1 MGLFGK
7 LVAKLSRSSITPLDW
22 DEARKELL
30 ASDLGPTLVDQ
41 VITSAKKLRAEDAQ
55 SGLTS
60 ILTEILST
68 RSREISY
75 QSPLS
80 VFLIVGINGTGKTTS
95 AAKLA
100 NALQK
105 SQRSVALAAADTFRA
120 AAVDQLQTWGTRIG
134 VDVITGKNQSEPASV
149 AFDAATYARENNRE
163 ILIVDT
169 AGRLHN
175 KSDLMNELGK
185 VKRVV
190 EKVASVTEVLLVID
204 ATTGQN
210 AMTQAKVF
218 SEAVDVTG
226 LIVTKM
232 DGSAKGGIAL
242 AIEAELGI
250 PIKVLDTSCSKEA
263 CTCNGISH
271 LVTKGKDPVRN
282 WEVDNG

>member
-30 ASDLGPTLVDQ
+30 ASDLGPILVDQ

-60 ILTEILST
+60 ILTDILSS
-68 RSREISY
+68 RSREVSY

-80 VFLIVGINGTGKTTS
+80 VILIVGINGTGKTTS

-100 NALQK
+100 NSLHK

-134 VDVITGKNQSEPASV
+134 VDVITGKDQSEPASV
-149 AFDAATYARENNRE
+149 AFDAATFAKANNRE

-190 EKVASVTEVLLVID
+190 EKVAPVTEVLLVID

-250 PIKVLDTSCSKEA
+250 PIKFIGTGESIEDFAPFEPQLYIQSLLEA
-263 CTCNGISH
+263 
-271 LVTKGKDPVRN
+271 
-282 WEVDNG
+282 

>member
-30 ASDLGPTLVDQ
+30 SSDLGPALVDQ

-60 ILTEILST
+60 ILTEMLSSE
-68 RSREISY
+68 SREINY

-100 NALQK
+100 NSLHK

-120 AAVDQLQTWGTRIG
+120 AAVDQLQTWGKRIG
-134 VDVITGKNQSEPASV
+134 VDVITGKDHSEPASV
-149 AFDAATYARENNRE
+149 AFDAATFAKENSRDV
-163 ILIVDT
+163 LIVDT

-190 EKVASVTEVLLVID
+190 EKVAPVTEVLLVID

-210 AMTQAKVF
+210 AMAQAKVF
-218 SEAVDVTG
+218 SEAVAVTG

-232 DGSAKGGIAL
+232 DGSAKGGVAL

-250 PIKVLDTSCSKEA
+250 PIKFIGTGESIEDFAPFEPQLYIQSLLEA
-263 CTCNGISH
+263 
-271 LVTKGKDPVRN
+271 
-282 WEVDNG
+282 

>member
-30 ASDLGPTLVDQ
+30 ASDLGPILVDQ
-41 VITSAKKLRAEDAQ
+41 VITAAKKLRAEDAQ

-68 RSREISY
+68 RSRELNY
-75 QSPLS
+75 QNPLS

-105 SQRSVALAAADTFRA
+105 SQRSVAIAAADTFRA

-134 VDVITGKNQSEPASV
+134 VEVITGKDQSEPASV
-149 AFDAATYARENNRE
+149 AFDAATFAKENNRE
-163 ILIVDT
+163 VLIVDT

-190 EKVASVTEVLLVID
+190 EKVAPVTEVLLVID

-218 SEAVDVTG
+218 SEAVVVTG

-250 PIKVLDTSCSKEA
+250 PIKFIGTGESIEDFAPFEPQDYIQSLLEA
-263 CTCNGISH
+263 
-271 LVTKGKDPVRN
+271 
-282 WEVDNG
+282 

>member
-55 SGLTS
+55 SGLNS

-68 RSREISY
+68 RSRGISY

-190 EKVASVTEVLLVID
+190 EKVAPVTEVLLVID

-250 PIKVLDTSCSKEA
+250 PIKFIGTGESIEDFAPFEPQLYIQSLLEA
-263 CTCNGISH
+263 
-271 LVTKGKDPVRN
+271 
-282 WEVDNG
+282 

>member
-30 ASDLGPTLVDQ
+30 SSDLGPTLVDQ
-41 VITSAKKLRAEDAQ
+41 VITSAKKLHAEDAQ
-55 SGLTS
+55 SGLTL
-60 ILTEILST
+60 ILTEILSSE
-68 RSREISY
+68 SREISY

-100 NALQK
+100 NELQK

-134 VDVITGKNQSEPASV
+134 VDVITGKEQSEPASV
-149 AFDAATYARENNRE
+149 AFDAATFAKENSREV
-163 ILIVDT
+163 LIVDT

-190 EKVASVTEVLLVID
+190 EKVAPVTEVLLVID

-250 PIKVLDTSCSKEA
+250 PIKFIGTGESIEDFAPFEPQLYIQSLLEA
-263 CTCNGISH
+263 
-271 LVTKGKDPVRN
+271 
-282 WEVDNG
+282 

>member
-68 RSREISY
+68 RSREITY

-100 NALQK
+100 NALHK

-120 AAVDQLQTWGTRIG
+120 AAVNQLQTWGTRIG
-134 VDVITGKNQSEPASV
+134 VDVITGKDQSEPASV
-149 AFDAATYARENNRE
+149 AFDAATFAKVNSREV
-163 ILIVDT
+163 LIVDT

-190 EKVASVTEVLLVID
+190 EKVAPVTEVLLVID

-250 PIKVLDTSCSKEA
+250 PIKFIGTGESIEDFAPFEPQLYIQSLLEA
-263 CTCNGISH
+263 
-271 LVTKGKDPVRN
+271 
-282 WEVDNG
+282 

>member
-30 ASDLGPTLVDQ
+30 GSDLGPTLVDQ

-55 SGLTS
+55 TGLTS

-134 VDVITGKNQSEPASV
+134 VDVITGKDQSEPASV
-149 AFDAATYARENNRE
+149 AFDAATFAKENNRE
-163 ILIVDT
+163 VLIVDT

-190 EKVASVTEVLLVID
+190 EKVAPVTEVLLVID

-250 PIKVLDTSCSKEA
+250 PIKFIGTGESIEDFAPFEPQLYIQSLLEA
-263 CTCNGISH
+263 
-271 LVTKGKDPVRN
+271 
-282 WEVDNG
+282 

>member
-41 VITSAKKLRAEDAQ
+41 VIASAKKLRAEDAQ

-100 NALQK
+100 NVLQK
-105 SQRSVALAAADTFRA
+105 SQHSVALAAADTFRA

-134 VDVITGKNQSEPASV
+134 VDVITGKDQSEPASV
-149 AFDAATYARENNRE
+149 AFDAATYAKENNRE
-163 ILIVDT
+163 VLIVDT

-175 KSDLMNELGK
+175 KNDLMNELGK

-190 EKVASVTEVLLVID
+190 EKVAPVTEVLLVID

-218 SEAVDVTG
+218 SEAVNVTG

-250 PIKVLDTSCSKEA
+250 PIKFIGTGESIEDFAPFEPQLYIQSLLEA
-263 CTCNGISH
+263 
-271 LVTKGKDPVRN
+271 
-282 WEVDNG
+282 

>member
-30 ASDLGPTLVDQ
+30 ASDLGPTLVEQ

-68 RSREISY
+68 RSREMNY

-100 NALQK
+100 NSLHK

-120 AAVDQLQTWGTRIG
+120 AAVDQLQTWGARIG
-134 VDVITGKNQSEPASV
+134 VDVIIGKDQSEPASV
-149 AFDAATYARENNRE
+149 AFDAATFAKTNNRE
-163 ILIVDT
+163 VLIVDT

-190 EKVASVTEVLLVID
+190 EKVAPVTEVLLVID

-210 AMTQAKVF
+210 AMAQAKVF
-218 SEAVDVTG
+218 SEAVAVTG

-250 PIKVLDTSCSKEA
+250 PIKFIGTGESIEDFAPFEPQLYIQSLLEA
-263 CTCNGISH
+263 
-271 LVTKGKDPVRN
+271 
-282 WEVDNG
+282 

>member
-68 RSREISY
+68 RSREINS

-100 NALQK
+100 NSLHK
-105 SQRSVALAAADTFRA
+105 NQRSVALAAADTFRA
-120 AAVDQLQTWGTRIG
+120 AAVDQLQTWGARIG
-134 VDVITGKNQSEPASV
+134 VDVITGKDQSEPASV
-149 AFDAATYARENNRE
+149 AFDAVTFAKANNCE

-190 EKVASVTEVLLVID
+190 EKAAPVTEVLLVID

-210 AMTQAKVF
+210 AMAQAKVF

-250 PIKVLDTSCSKEA
+250 PIKFIGTGEA
-263 CTCNGISH
+263 IEDFAPFEPQLYIQS
-271 LVTKGKDPVRN
+271 LL
-282 WEVDNG
+282 EA

>member
-68 RSREISY
+68 RSREINSK
-75 QSPLS
+75 SPLS

-100 NALQK
+100 NSLHNN
-105 SQRSVALAAADTFRA
+105 QRSVALAAADTFRA
-120 AAVDQLQTWGTRIG
+120 AAVDQLQTWGARIG
-134 VDVITGKNQSEPASV
+134 VNVITGKDQSEPASV
-149 AFDAATYARENNRE
+149 AFDAATFAKANNCE

-190 EKVASVTEVLLVID
+190 EKVAPVTEVLLVID

-210 AMTQAKVF
+210 AMAQAKVF

-250 PIKVLDTSCSKEA
+250 PIKFIGTGEA
-263 CTCNGISH
+263 IEDFAPFEPQLYIQS
-271 LVTKGKDPVRN
+271 LL
-282 WEVDNG
+282 EA

>member
-68 RSREISY
+68 RSREMNY
-75 QSPLS
+75 HSPLS

-100 NALQK
+100 NSLHKNQK
-105 SQRSVALAAADTFRA
+105 SVALAAADTFRA
-120 AAVDQLQTWGTRIG
+120 AAVDQLQTWGARIG
-134 VDVITGKNQSEPASV
+134 VDVITGKDQSEPASV
-149 AFDAATYARENNRE
+149 AFDAATFAKENNHDV
-163 ILIVDT
+163 LIVDT

-190 EKVASVTEVLLVID
+190 EKVAPVTEVLLVID

-218 SEAVDVTG
+218 SEAVAVTG

-250 PIKVLDTSCSKEA
+250 PIKFIGTGESIEDFAPFEPQLYIQSLLEA
-263 CTCNGISH
+263 
-271 LVTKGKDPVRN
+271 
-282 WEVDNG
+282 

>member
-55 SGLTS
+55 SGLTA
-60 ILTEILST
+60 ILTEILSA

-149 AFDAATYARENNRE
+149 AFDAATFAKENNRE
-163 ILIVDT
+163 VLIVDT

-190 EKVASVTEVLLVID
+190 EKVAPVTEVLLVID

-218 SEAVDVTG
+218 SEAVAVTG

-250 PIKVLDTSCSKEA
+250 PIKFIGTGESIEDFAIFEPQLYIQSLLEA
-263 CTCNGISH
+263 
-271 LVTKGKDPVRN
+271 
-282 WEVDNG
+282 

>member
-68 RSREISY
+68 QSREISY

-100 NALQK
+100 NALHK

-134 VDVITGKNQSEPASV
+134 VDVITGKDQSEPASV
-149 AFDAATYARENNRE
+149 AFDAATFAKENSREV
-163 ILIVDT
+163 LIVDT

-190 EKVASVTEVLLVID
+190 EKVAPVTEVLLVID

-250 PIKVLDTSCSKEA
+250 PIKFIGTGESIEDFAPFEPQLYIQSLLEA
-263 CTCNGISH
+263 
-271 LVTKGKDPVRN
+271 
-282 WEVDNG
+282 

>member
-22 DEARKELL
+22 EEARKELL

-55 SGLTS
+55 SGLAS
-60 ILTEILST
+60 ILTNILST
-68 RSREISY
+68 RSREVSY

-80 VFLIVGINGTGKTTS
+80 VILIVGINGTGKTTS

-100 NALQK
+100 NSLHK

-134 VDVITGKNQSEPASV
+134 VDVITGKDQSEPASV
-149 AFDAATYARENNRE
+149 AFDAATFAKANNRE

-190 EKVASVTEVLLVID
+190 EKVAPVTEVLLVID

-250 PIKVLDTSCSKEA
+250 PIKFIGTGESIEDFAPFEPQLYIQSLLEA
-263 CTCNGISH
+263 
-271 LVTKGKDPVRN
+271 
-282 WEVDNG
+282 

>member
-60 ILTEILST
+60 ILTEIMST

-75 QSPLS
+75 ESPLS

-100 NALQK
+100 HALK
-105 SQRSVALAAADTFRA
+105 TSQRTVALAAADTFRA

-134 VDVITGKNQSEPASV
+134 VDVITGKDQSEPASV
-149 AFDAATYARENNRE
+149 AFDAATYAKENSREV
-163 ILIVDT
+163 LIVDT

-175 KSDLMNELGK
+175 KNDLMNELGK

-190 EKVASVTEVLLVID
+190 EKVAPVTEVLLVID

-210 AMTQAKVF
+210 AMIQAKVF

-250 PIKVLDTSCSKEA
+250 PIKFIGTGESIEDFAPFEPQLYIQSLLEA
-263 CTCNGISH
+263 
-271 LVTKGKDPVRN
+271 
-282 WEVDNG
+282 

>member
-41 VITSAKKLRAEDAQ
+41 VIASAKKLRAEDAQ

-68 RSREISY
+68 RSREIAY

-80 VFLIVGINGTGKTTS
+80 VILIVGINGTGKTTS

-100 NALQK
+100 NTLHK
-105 SQRSVALAAADTFRA
+105 NQRSVALAAADTFRA

-134 VDVITGKNQSEPASV
+134 VDVITGKDQSEPASV
-149 AFDAATYARENNRE
+149 AFDAATFAKVNSREV
-163 ILIVDT
+163 LIVDT

-190 EKVASVTEVLLVID
+190 EKVAPVTEVLLVID

-210 AMTQAKVF
+210 AMAQAKVF

-250 PIKVLDTSCSKEA
+250 PIKFIGTGESIEDFAPFEPQLYIQALLEA
-263 CTCNGISH
+263 
-271 LVTKGKDPVRN
+271 
-282 WEVDNG
+282 

>member
-41 VITSAKKLRAEDAQ
+41 VITSAMKLRAEDAQ

-60 ILTEILST
+60 ILTEILSI

-75 QSPLS
+75 ESPLS

-100 NALQK
+100 NALKK

-134 VDVITGKNQSEPASV
+134 VDVITGKDQSEPASV
-149 AFDAATYARENNRE
+149 AFDAATYAKENSREV
-163 ILIVDT
+163 LIVDT

-175 KSDLMNELGK
+175 KNDLMNELGK

-190 EKVASVTEVLLVID
+190 EKVAPVTEVLLVID

-210 AMTQAKVF
+210 AMIQAKVF

-250 PIKVLDTSCSKEA
+250 PIKFIGTGESIEDFAPFEPQLYIQSLLEA
-263 CTCNGISH
+263 
-271 LVTKGKDPVRN
+271 
-282 WEVDNG
+282 

>member
-100 NALQK
+100 HALKK
-105 SQRSVALAAADTFRA
+105 SQRSVVLAAADTFRA

-134 VDVITGKNQSEPASV
+134 VDVITGKDQSEPASV
-149 AFDAATYARENNRE
+149 AFDAATFAKENSREV
-163 ILIVDT
+163 LIVDT

-190 EKVASVTEVLLVID
+190 EKVAPVTEVLLVID

-250 PIKVLDTSCSKEA
+250 PIKFIGTGESIEDFAPFEPQNYIQSLLEA
-263 CTCNGISH
+263 
-271 LVTKGKDPVRN
+271 
-282 WEVDNG
+282 

>member
-60 ILTEILST
+60 ILTEILSSQ
-68 RSREISY
+68 SREVNY

-100 NALQK
+100 NSLHK

-120 AAVDQLQTWGTRIG
+120 AAVDQLQTWGARIG
-134 VDVITGKNQSEPASV
+134 VDVITGKDQSEPASV
-149 AFDAATYARENNRE
+149 AFDAATFAKTNNRE
-163 ILIVDT
+163 VLIVDT

-190 EKVASVTEVLLVID
+190 EKVAPVTEVLLVID

-210 AMTQAKVF
+210 GLSQAKEF
-218 SEAVDVTG
+218 AAATDVTG
-226 LIVTKM
+226 VVLTKL
-232 DGSAKGGIAL
+232 DGSAKGGIVF
-242 AIEAELGI
+242 AIETDLGI
-250 PIKVLDTSCSKEA
+250 PVK
-263 CTCNGISH
+263 
-271 LVTKGKDPVRN
+271 LVGLGESAEDLVVFDPAEFVAALF
-282 WEVDNG
+282 E

>member
-41 VITSAKKLRAEDAQ
+41 VITSAKKLKAEDAQ

-60 ILTEILST
+60 ILTEIMST
-68 RSREISY
+68 RSREIAY
-75 QSPLS
+75 ESPLS

-100 NALQK
+100 NTLHK

-134 VDVITGKNQSEPASV
+134 VDVITGKDQSEPASV
-149 AFDAATYARENNRE
+149 AFDAATFAKQNNRE
-163 ILIVDT
+163 VLIVDT

-190 EKVASVTEVLLVID
+190 EKVAPVTEVLLVID

-232 DGSAKGGIAL
+232 DGSAKGGVAL

-250 PIKVLDTSCSKEA
+250 PIKFIGTGESIEDFLPFEPQIYIQSLLEA
-263 CTCNGISH
+263 
-271 LVTKGKDPVRN
+271 
-282 WEVDNG
+282 

>member
-68 RSREISY
+68 QSRELNY

-80 VFLIVGINGTGKTTS
+80 VILVVGINGTGKTTS

-100 NALQK
+100 NSLRK

-120 AAVDQLQTWGTRIG
+120 AAVDQLQTWGARIG
-134 VDVITGKNQSEPASV
+134 VDVITGKDQSEPASV
-149 AFDAATYARENNRE
+149 AFDAATFAKENSREV
-163 ILIVDT
+163 LIVDT

-175 KSDLMNELGK
+175 KNDLMNELGK

-190 EKVASVTEVLLVID
+190 EKVAPVTEVLLVID

-210 AMTQAKVF
+210 AMAQAKVF
-218 SEAVDVTG
+218 SEAVSVTG

-250 PIKVLDTSCSKEA
+250 PIKFIGTGESIEDFAPFEPQLYIQSLLDA
-263 CTCNGISH
+263 
-271 LVTKGKDPVRN
+271 
-282 WEVDNG
+282 

>member
-68 RSREISY
+68 RSREITY

-100 NALQK
+100 STLHK

-134 VDVITGKNQSEPASV
+134 VDVITGKDQSEPASV
-149 AFDAATYARENNRE
+149 AFDAATFAKQNDREV
-163 ILIVDT
+163 LIVDT

-190 EKVASVTEVLLVID
+190 EKVAPVTEVLLVID

-250 PIKVLDTSCSKEA
+250 PIKFIGTGESIEDFAPFEPQLYIQSLLE
-263 CTCNGISH
+263 G
-271 LVTKGKDPVRN
+271 
-282 WEVDNG
+282 

>member
-41 VITSAKKLRAEDAQ
+41 VITSAKKLKAEDAQ

-60 ILTEILST
+60 ILTEIMST
-68 RSREISY
+68 RSREIAY
-75 QSPLS
+75 QNPLS

-100 NALQK
+100 NSLHK

-134 VDVITGKNQSEPASV
+134 VDVITGKDQSEPASV
-149 AFDAATYARENNRE
+149 AFDAATFAKQNNRE
-163 ILIVDT
+163 VLIVDT

-190 EKVASVTEVLLVID
+190 EKVAPVTEVLLVID

-210 AMTQAKVF
+210 AMAQAKVF

-250 PIKVLDTSCSKEA
+250 PIKFIGTGESIEDFLPFEPLSYIQSLLEA
-263 CTCNGISH
+263 
-271 LVTKGKDPVRN
+271 
-282 WEVDNG
+282 

>member
-22 DEARKELL
+22 DEAQKELL

-55 SGLTS
+55 SGLS
-60 ILTEILST
+60 AILTEILST
-68 RSREISY
+68 RSRDLSFE
-75 QSPLS
+75 SPLS

-100 NALQK
+100 NVLQK

-134 VDVITGKNQSEPASV
+134 VDVITGKDQSEPASV
-149 AFDAATYARENNRE
+149 AFDAATFAKVNNRE
-163 ILIVDT
+163 VLIVDT

-190 EKVASVTEVLLVID
+190 EKVAPVTEVLLVID

-218 SEAVDVTG
+218 SEAVEVTG

-250 PIKVLDTSCSKEA
+250 PIKYIGTGESIEDFALFDPALYIQSLLDA
-263 CTCNGISH
+263 
-271 LVTKGKDPVRN
+271 
-282 WEVDNG
+282 

>member
-55 SGLTS
+55 SGLNS

-105 SQRSVALAAADTFRA
+105 SQRSVVLAAADTFRA

-134 VDVITGKNQSEPASV
+134 IDVITGKDQSEPASV
-149 AFDAATYARENNRE
+149 AFDAATFAKANNRE
-163 ILIVDT
+163 VLIVDT

-190 EKVASVTEVLLVID
+190 EKIAPVTEVLLVID

-218 SEAVDVTG
+218 SEAVAVTG

-242 AIEAELGI
+242 AIEAQLGI
-250 PIKVLDTSCSKEA
+250 PIKFIGTGEA
-263 CTCNGISH
+263 IEDFAPFEPELYIQS
-271 LVTKGKDPVRN
+271 LL
-282 WEVDNG
+282 EA

>member
-30 ASDLGPTLVDQ
+30 ASDLGPTLVDE

-134 VDVITGKNQSEPASV
+134 VKVITGKDQSEPASV
-149 AFDAATYARENNRE
+149 AFDAATFAKENNRE
-163 ILIVDT
+163 VLIVDT

-190 EKVASVTEVLLVID
+190 EKVAPVTEVLLVID

-218 SEAVDVTG
+218 SEAVNVTG

-250 PIKVLDTSCSKEA
+250 PIKFIGTGESIEDFAPFDPQLYIQSLLEA
-263 CTCNGISH
+263 
-271 LVTKGKDPVRN
+271 
-282 WEVDNG
+282 

>member
-30 ASDLGPTLVDQ
+30 ASDLGPILVDQ
-41 VITSAKKLRAEDAQ
+41 VITAAKKLRAEDAQ

-68 RSREISY
+68 RSRELNY

-134 VDVITGKNQSEPASV
+134 VDVITGKDQSEPASV
-149 AFDAATYARENNRE
+149 AFDAATYAKENNRE

-190 EKVASVTEVLLVID
+190 EKVAPVTEVLLVID

-250 PIKVLDTSCSKEA
+250 PIKFIGTGESIEDFAPFEPLLYIQSLLEA
-263 CTCNGISH
+263 
-271 LVTKGKDPVRN
+271 
-282 WEVDNG
+282 

>member
-68 RSREISY
+68 RSRAVNY

-100 NALQK
+100 NALHK

-134 VDVITGKNQSEPASV
+134 VDVITGKDQSEPASV
-149 AFDAATYARENNRE
+149 AFDAATYAKENNRE
-163 ILIVDT
+163 VLIVDT

-190 EKVASVTEVLLVID
+190 EKVAPVTEVLLVID

-210 AMTQAKVF
+210 AMAQAKVF

-250 PIKVLDTSCSKEA
+250 PIKFIGTGESIDDFAPFEPQLYIQSLLEA
-263 CTCNGISH
+263 
-271 LVTKGKDPVRN
+271 
-282 WEVDNG
+282 

>member
-68 RSREISY
+68 RSREMSY

-100 NALQK
+100 NALKK

-134 VDVITGKNQSEPASV
+134 VNVITGKDQSEPASV
-149 AFDAATYARENNRE
+149 AFDAATFAKENSREV
-163 ILIVDT
+163 LIVDT

-190 EKVASVTEVLLVID
+190 EKVAPVTEVLLVID

-250 PIKVLDTSCSKEA
+250 PIKFIGTGESIDDFAPFEPQLYIQSLLEA
-263 CTCNGISH
+263 
-271 LVTKGKDPVRN
+271 
-282 WEVDNG
+282 

>member
-41 VITSAKKLRAEDAQ
+41 VITSARKLRAEDAQ

-68 RSREISY
+68 QSREISY

-100 NALQK
+100 NELQK

-134 VDVITGKNQSEPASV
+134 VDVITGKDQSEPASV
-149 AFDAATYARENNRE
+149 AFDAATFAKENSREV
-163 ILIVDT
+163 LIVDT

-190 EKVASVTEVLLVID
+190 EKVAPVTEVLLVID

-218 SEAVDVTG
+218 SEAVAVTG

-242 AIEAELGI
+242 AIEGELGI
-250 PIKVLDTSCSKEA
+250 PIKFIGTGESIEDFAPFEPQLYIQSLLEA
-263 CTCNGISH
+263 
-271 LVTKGKDPVRN
+271 
-282 WEVDNG
+282 

>member
-41 VITSAKKLRAEDAQ
+41 VITSTKKLRAEDAQ

-60 ILTEILST
+60 ILTEILSI

-75 QSPLS
+75 ESPLS

-100 NALQK
+100 NALKK

-134 VDVITGKNQSEPASV
+134 VDVITGKDQSEPASV
-149 AFDAATYARENNRE
+149 AFDAATYAKENSREV
-163 ILIVDT
+163 LIVDT

-175 KSDLMNELGK
+175 KNDLMNELGK

-190 EKVASVTEVLLVID
+190 EKVAPVTEVLLVID

-210 AMTQAKVF
+210 AMIQAKVF

-250 PIKVLDTSCSKEA
+250 PIKFIGTGESIEDFAPFEPQLYIQSLLEA
-263 CTCNGISH
+263 
-271 LVTKGKDPVRN
+271 
-282 WEVDNG
+282 

>member
-30 ASDLGPTLVDQ
+30 ASDLGPILVDQ
-41 VITSAKKLRAEDAQ
+41 VITAAKRLRAEDAQ

-134 VDVITGKNQSEPASV
+134 VDVITGKDQSEPASV
-149 AFDAATYARENNRE
+149 AFDAATFAKENNRE
-163 ILIVDT
+163 VLIVDT

-190 EKVASVTEVLLVID
+190 EKVAPVTEVLLVID

-218 SEAVDVTG
+218 SEAVNVTG

-250 PIKVLDTSCSKEA
+250 PIKFIGTGESIDDFAPFEPQLYIQSLLEA
-263 CTCNGISH
+263 
-271 LVTKGKDPVRN
+271 
-282 WEVDNG
+282 

>member
-30 ASDLGPTLVDQ
+30 SSDLGPALVDQ

-60 ILTEILST
+60 ILTEMLSSE
-68 RSREISY
+68 SREINY

-100 NALQK
+100 NSLHK

-120 AAVDQLQTWGTRIG
+120 AAVDQLQTWGKRIG
-134 VDVITGKNQSEPASV
+134 VDVITGKDQSEPASV
-149 AFDAATYARENNRE
+149 AFDAATFAKENSRGV
-163 ILIVDT
+163 LIVDT

-190 EKVASVTEVLLVID
+190 EKVAPVTEVLLVID

-210 AMTQAKVF
+210 AMAQAKVF
-218 SEAVDVTG
+218 SEAVAVTG

-232 DGSAKGGIAL
+232 DGSAKGGVAL

-250 PIKVLDTSCSKEA
+250 PIKFIGTGESIEDFAPFEPQLYIQSLLEA
-263 CTCNGISH
+263 
-271 LVTKGKDPVRN
+271 
-282 WEVDNG
+282 

>member
-41 VITSAKKLRAEDAQ
+41 VITSAKKLKAEDAQ

-60 ILTEILST
+60 ILSEIMST

-75 QSPLS
+75 QNPLS

-100 NALQK
+100 SSLHN

-120 AAVDQLQTWGTRIG
+120 AAVEQLQTWGARIG
-134 VDVITGKNQSEPASV
+134 VDVIVGKNQSEPASV
-149 AFDAATYARENNRE
+149 AFDAATFAKQNNRE
-163 ILIVDT
+163 VLIVDT

-190 EKVASVTEVLLVID
+190 EKVAPVTEVLLVID

-210 AMTQAKVF
+210 ALAQAKVF

-232 DGSAKGGIAL
+232 DGSAKGGVAL

-250 PIKVLDTSCSKEA
+250 PIKYIGTGESIEDFLPFEPLSYIQSLLEA
-263 CTCNGISH
+263 
-271 LVTKGKDPVRN
+271 
-282 WEVDNG
+282 